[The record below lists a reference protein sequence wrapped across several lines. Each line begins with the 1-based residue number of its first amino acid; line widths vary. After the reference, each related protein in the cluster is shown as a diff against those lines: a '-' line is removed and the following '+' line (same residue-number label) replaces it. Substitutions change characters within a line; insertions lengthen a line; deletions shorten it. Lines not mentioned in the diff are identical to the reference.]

1 MGAIVP
7 SPKRRG
13 SNARDYREAPQQ
25 SQIEVSRSANAAL
38 YFERTNAMK
47 KEKISELTT
56 NRLSVYLRCLNE
68 LAAAGIKTVSS
79 QELAE
84 QFNLNSAQI
93 RKDLGYFGEF
103 GVRGTGYFIEDLRSH
118 LTKIL
123 GLDQRH
129 RVGIIGAGR
138 LGRALANYNGL
149 EKSAFTVVALFDN
162 DTSKIGERTR
172 NGIEVFDVKH
182 ITRVVQ
188 EKGIDVAVIAVPAR
202 GAQKVLNQVMA
213 AGVKAILNFAPAPL
227 TSRLGVKV
235 KTVDLTTS
243 LESLSYFL
251 AQPNA
256 AHVTK
261 GLSETAEAA
270 TPRSRRT
277 REL

>member
-1 MGAIVP
+1 
-7 SPKRRG
+7 
-13 SNARDYREAPQQ
+13 
-25 SQIEVSRSANAAL
+25 
-38 YFERTNAMK
+38 MK

-68 LAAAGIKTVSS
+68 LAGAGIKTISS

-103 GVRGTGYFIEDLRSH
+103 GVRGIGYFVDDLRDH

-123 GLDQRH
+123 GLDQPR
-129 RVGIIGAGR
+129 RVGIVGAGR
-138 LGRALANYNGL
+138 LGTALANYNGL
-149 EKSAFTVVALFDN
+149 SKSNFKVVALFDN
-162 DTSKIGERTR
+162 DQDKIGETV
-172 NGIEVFDVKH
+172 GPDHIPVYDVKK
-182 ITRVVQ
+182 ITKVVRD
-188 EKGIDVAVIAVPAR
+188 EHVDVAVIAVPGRA
-202 GAQKVLNQVMA
+202 AQRVLNQIMA

-251 AQPNA
+251 AQPGAGRVTTNVRSDA
-256 AHVTK
+256 APD
-261 GLSETAEAA
+261 SS
-270 TPRSRRT
+270 PSRR
-277 REL
+277 RRHL

>member
-1 MGAIVP
+1 
-7 SPKRRG
+7 
-13 SNARDYREAPQQ
+13 
-25 SQIEVSRSANAAL
+25 
-38 YFERTNAMK
+38 MK

-68 LAAAGIKTVSS
+68 LAAAGIRTVSS

-93 RKDLGYFGEF
+93 RKDLGYFGEL

-123 GLDQRH
+123 GLDQPH

-138 LGRALANYNGL
+138 LGTALANYNGL
-149 EKSAFTVVALFDN
+149 SKSNFSVVAMFDN
-162 DTSKIGERTR
+162 DPQKVDARVGPDQIP
-172 NGIEVFDVKH
+172 VHDVKK
-182 ITRVVQ
+182 IAKVVRD
-188 EKGIDVAVIAVPAR
+188 EGIDVAVIAVPAR
-202 GAQKVLNQVMA
+202 VAQRVLNQVMA
-213 AGVKAILNFAPAPL
+213 AGVKAVLNFAPAPL

-251 AQPNA
+251 AQPGMG
-256 AHVTK
+256 HVTK
-261 GLSETAEAA
+261 GLSDNVEHART
-270 TPRSRRT
+270 RSRGT

>member
-1 MGAIVP
+1 M
-7 SPKRRG
+7 KR
-13 SNARDYREAPQQ
+13 
-25 SQIEVSRSANAAL
+25 
-38 YFERTNAMK
+38 
-47 KEKISELTT
+47 EKISELTT

-68 LAAAGIKTVSS
+68 LATAGIETVSS

-103 GVRGTGYFIEDLRSH
+103 GVRGTGYFIDDLRAH

-123 GLDQRH
+123 GLDKPH

-138 LGRALANYNGL
+138 LGRALANYHGL
-149 EKSAFTVVALFDN
+149 EKSNFTVVALFDN

-172 NGIEVFDVKH
+172 SGIEVFDVRRIAK
-182 ITRVVQ
+182 VVRDEQ
-188 EKGIDVAVIAVPAR
+188 IDVAVIAVPAR
-202 GAQKVLNQVMA
+202 AAQRVLNQVMA

-227 TSRLGVKV
+227 KARLGVKV

-251 AQPNA
+251 ANPQANTRRAESNA
-256 AHVTK
+256 TD
-261 GLSETAEAA
+261 SAA
-270 TPRSRRT
+270 SIAARADV
-277 REL
+277 